1 MKADIVALQKQL
13 QGHPGGSSLAAPVA
27 VRSPSPKRVAVRAP
41 VADHD
46 DTEAEDEPAAEDPE
60 KEKNGP
66 ITLSLIC

>member
-46 DTEAEDEPAAEDPE
+46 DATEAEDEPEDPE

>member
-27 VRSPSPKRVAVRAP
+27 LRSPSPKRVAVRAA
-41 VADHD
+41 VADHED
-46 DTEAEDEPAAEDPE
+46 ATDAEAELEDPE
-60 KEKNGP
+60 AEKNGP

>member
-1 MKADIVALQKQL
+1 M
-13 QGHPGGSSLAAPVA
+13 
-27 VRSPSPKRVAVRAP
+27 RSPSPKRVAVRAP

-46 DTEAEDEPAAEDPE
+46 DTDAEDEPEDPE